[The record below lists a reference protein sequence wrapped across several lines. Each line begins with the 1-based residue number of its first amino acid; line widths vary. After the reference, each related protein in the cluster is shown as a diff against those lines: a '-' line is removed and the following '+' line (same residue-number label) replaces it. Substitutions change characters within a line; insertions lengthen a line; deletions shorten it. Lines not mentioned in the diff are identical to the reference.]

1 MGPEPVEDAP
11 PALGG
16 TLGRAVSRDALE
28 ELELGLAAGR
38 AVAPFRAVAHVVML
52 NEWDHVS
59 NGSGSLH
66 GVYPWR
72 RLFVRF
78 QARRGAAQVLPGAT
92 RRRGSLARGAARLDG
107 GARGRYARAVTGEAL
122 AIEVSRRVGESVV
135 VCRGDLDVVTCD
147 RLEDAIEACLET
159 ERRALVLDL
168 EGVEFMESRGLRC
181 LVRAV
186 RRSRTLGVAL
196 RILPS
201 TAIRRVFELTALPIP
216 DGRDATAG
224 DYR

>member
-59 NGSGSLH
+59 NGSGRLH

-78 QARRGAAQVLPGAT
+78 HARRGAVQILPARSAGAASSHASPPGWT
-92 RRRGSLARGAARLDG
+92 AGLAGDTLAR
-107 GARGRYARAVTGEAL
+107 
-122 AIEVSRRVGESVV
+122 
-135 VCRGDLDVVTCD
+135 
-147 RLEDAIEACLET
+147 
-159 ERRALVLDL
+159 
-168 EGVEFMESRGLRC
+168 
-181 LVRAV
+181 
-186 RRSRTLGVAL
+186 
-196 RILPS
+196 
-201 TAIRRVFELTALPIP
+201 
-216 DGRDATAG
+216 
-224 DYR
+224 